1 MQLIYEIFG
10 YPLGFIMWGIYY
22 LVKNYGIAILLF
34 TLVTKILLFPLSVKQ
49 QKNTA
54 MMSAFQP
61 KLQALQKKYA
71 NNQQKLQ
78 EEQMKLYAEE
88 GINPMSSCLP
98 MLIQF
103 PVLFGIIDVVYRPLT
118 HIMHFSKDMIAEATL
133 IAQNVILEAQANG
146 EAWATVVKNVE
157 NLSKNY
163 QSQLII
169 MQAYND
175 NPAAF
180 ASMPELCE
188 AVSNFDMNFLGIF
201 DLGVNPTWT
210 WPTLLIPIL
219 AGLSQL
225 LTMIY
230 SQAQQKKTN
239 PDNAMAK
246 SMNAM
251 TLSLYIMPII
261 SIFIARNFP
270 MAVGYY
276 WICQSIFGFFQQVIL
291 SKVYT
296 PEKVAEL
303 VKKDAEKK
311 KKKKG
316 KGYMERMYEKQLA
329 LLEEQKQLNNPTRN
343 LDEDIK
349 KELPRDEEGNIK
361 ISKSMQKDLESKI
374 IADARKRMEEKYKDE
389 VSAED
394 LGIEINHDN

>member
-10 YPLGFIMWGIYY
+10 YPLGFIMWGIYL
-22 LVKNYGIAILLF
+22 LVKNYGVAILLF
-34 TLVTKILLFPLSVKQ
+34 TFVTKILLFPLSVKQ

-71 NNQQKLQ
+71 NNPEKLQ

-98 MLIQF
+98 LLIQF

-118 HIMHFSKDMIAEATL
+118 HIMHFSKDIVTEATL
-133 IAQNVILEAQANG
+133 AAQNVIVAAQANG
-146 EAWATVVKNVE
+146 DAWALAVKNAD
-157 NLSKNY
+157 NLAKNY
-163 QSQLII
+163 QSQLFII
-169 MQAYND
+169 QAYNH
-175 NPAAF
+175 NPDAF
-180 ASMPELCE
+180 ANIPGFVD
-188 AVSNFDMNFLGIF
+188 AVGSFDMNLLGIF

-210 WPTLLIPIL
+210 WPALLIPVL
-219 AGLSQL
+219 AGVSQL
-225 LTMIY
+225 LVMIY
-230 SQAQQKKTN
+230 TQVQQKKTN
-239 PDNAMAK
+239 PEMNS

-261 SIFIARNFP
+261 SVFIARSFP

-276 WICQSIFGFFQQVIL
+276 WICQSVFSFFQQIVLNKI
-291 SKVYT
+291 YT
-296 PEKVAEL
+296 PEKVAQL
-303 VKKDAEKK
+303 VKKDQEKK

-329 LLEEQKQLNNPTRN
+329 MLEEQKKLNNPTRN
-343 LDEDIK
+343 LDESIK

-394 LGIEINHDN
+394 LGIEIKHDDDK

>member
-1 MQLIYEIFG
+1 MQLIYELFG

-34 TLVTKILLFPLSVKQ
+34 TLVTKVLLFPLSVKQ

-98 MLIQF
+98 LLIQF

-118 HIMHFSKDMIAEATL
+118 HIMRFSKDAISEATL

-146 EAWATVVKNVE
+146 EAWATVIKNAD

-163 QSQLII
+163 QSQLFV

-180 ASMPELCE
+180 ASMPNFCE
-188 AVSNFDMNFLGIF
+188 AVSNFDMNFLGVF
-201 DLGVNPTWT
+201 NLGVNPTWT

-225 LTMIY
+225 LVMLYT
-230 SQAQQKKTN
+230 QFQQKKTQ
-239 PDNAMAK
+239 PDNPMAK

-251 TLSLYIMPII
+251 TLSLYIMPVI

-276 WICQSIFGFFQQVIL
+276 WICQSVFSFFQQIVL
-291 SKVYT
+291 GKVYT

-303 VKKDAEKK
+303 VKKDQEKK

-316 KGYMERMYEKQLA
+316 KSYMEKMYEKQLA
-329 LLEEQKQLNNPTRN
+329 MLEEQKQLNNPTRN
-343 LDEDIK
+343 LDENTK

-374 IADARKRMEEKYKDE
+374 IADARRRMEEKYKDE

>member
-175 NPAAF
+175 NPEAF
-180 ASMPELCE
+180 ASMPELCK
-188 AVSNFDMNFLGIF
+188 AVSEFDMNFLGIF

-230 SQAQQKKTN
+230 SQIQQKKTN

-276 WICQSIFGFFQQVIL
+276 WICQSIFGFFQQIVL

-316 KGYMERMYEKQLA
+316 KGYMDRMYEKQLA

-343 LDEDIK
+343 LDEEIK

>member
-175 NPAAF
+175 NPEAF
-180 ASMPELCE
+180 ASMPELCK
-188 AVSNFDMNFLGIF
+188 AVSEFDMNFLGIF

-225 LTMIY
+225 LTMVY
-230 SQAQQKKTN
+230 SQIQQKKTN

-276 WICQSIFGFFQQVIL
+276 WICQSIFGFFQQIIL

-303 VKKDAEKK
+303 VKKDAERK

-329 LLEEQKQLNNPTRN
+329 LLEEQKQLSNPTRN
-343 LDEDIK
+343 LNEDIK

>member
-1 MQLIYEIFG
+1 
-10 YPLGFIMWGIYY
+10 
-22 LVKNYGIAILLF
+22 
-34 TLVTKILLFPLSVKQ
+34 
-49 QKNTA
+49 
-54 MMSAFQP
+54 
-61 KLQALQKKYA
+61 
-71 NNQQKLQ
+71 
-78 EEQMKLYAEE
+78 
-88 GINPMSSCLP
+88 
-98 MLIQF
+98 
-103 PVLFGIIDVVYRPLT
+103 
-118 HIMHFSKDMIAEATL
+118 
-133 IAQNVILEAQANG
+133 
-146 EAWATVVKNVE
+146 
-157 NLSKNY
+157 
-163 QSQLII
+163 
-169 MQAYND
+169 MQAYKD

-180 ASMPELCE
+180 ASMPELCK
-188 AVSNFDMNFLGIF
+188 AVSEFDMNLFGIF

-276 WICQSIFGFFQQVIL
+276 WICQSIFGFFQQIIL

-303 VKKDAEKK
+303 VKKDAERK

>member
-1 MQLIYEIFG
+1 MQLIYEMFG

-146 EAWATVVKNVE
+146 EAWAMVVKNVE

-180 ASMPELCE
+180 ASMPELCK
-188 AVSNFDMNFLGIF
+188 AVSNFEEYGGAPLLGLNGICIIGHGSSTPKAIRNAIRVANEF
-201 DLGVNPTWT
+201 AIAKVPEQISNRIYECGVE
-210 WPTLLIPIL
+210 
-219 AGLSQL
+219 
-225 LTMIY
+225 
-230 SQAQQKKTN
+230 KE
-239 PDNAMAK
+239 
-246 SMNAM
+246 
-251 TLSLYIMPII
+251 
-261 SIFIARNFP
+261 
-270 MAVGYY
+270 
-276 WICQSIFGFFQQVIL
+276 
-291 SKVYT
+291 VY
-296 PEKVAEL
+296 
-303 VKKDAEKK
+303 AEKWAP
-311 KKKKG
+311 
-316 KGYMERMYEKQLA
+316 MLEKTGGL
-329 LLEEQKQLNNPTRN
+329 
-343 LDEDIK
+343 
-349 KELPRDEEGNIK
+349 
-361 ISKSMQKDLESKI
+361 
-374 IADARKRMEEKYKDE
+374 
-389 VSAED
+389 
-394 LGIEINHDN
+394 